1 MLVVAWSMQCCSAVS
16 VARVYVKMAACYT
29 GLSTKERAKLEKRVG
44 ESVPTDLST
53 RHRRFE
59 HTNTVNSAQLN
70 HKLIF
75 TAATGCVCCSLTDA
89 VLKKMVDQD
98 EYAMSGFINELLVL
112 VGLIKVR
119 CAYVCM

>member
-1 MLVVAWSMQCCSAVS
+1 M
-16 VARVYVKMAACYT
+16 
-29 GLSTKERAKLEKRVG
+29 
-44 ESVPTDLST
+44 
-53 RHRRFE
+53 
-59 HTNTVNSAQLN
+59 NSAQLK
-70 HKLIF
+70 HIF

-119 CAYVCM
+119 CAYVVCNSAGACTQLCNVNGGRGLVTHRLSLVL